1 MHLALILEN
10 ENSNNNNN
18 KKKKWKDESVFFCA
32 YIPYFKSRRSI

>member
-18 KKKKWKDESVFFCA
+18 KKKKWKDESVFFLRL
-32 YIPYFKSRRSI
+32 YPVF